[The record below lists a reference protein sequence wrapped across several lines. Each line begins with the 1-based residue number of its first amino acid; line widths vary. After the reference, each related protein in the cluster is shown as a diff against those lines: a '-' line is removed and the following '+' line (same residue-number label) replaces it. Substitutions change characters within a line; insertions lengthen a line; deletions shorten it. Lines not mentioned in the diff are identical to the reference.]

1 MSSYT
6 IFLPLGVATAA
17 KGGSENLLF
26 FREYIEGTESC
37 VVLCCVVPS
46 RLTFD
51 GWDLTRL
58 RSQKQAQLLSN
69 DIDCGR

>member
-1 MSSYT
+1 MH
-6 IFLPLGVATAA
+6 G
-17 KGGSENLLF
+17 K
-26 FREYIEGTESC
+26 
-37 VVLCCVVPS
+37 LCCVVPS

-51 GWDLTRL
+51 DRDLTRL

>member
-1 MSSYT
+1 MWSYT
-6 IFLPLGVATAA
+6 IFFPLGEATAA

-26 FREYIEGTESC
+26 FSGAHRVHGK
-37 VVLCCVVPS
+37 LCCVVPN

-51 GWDLTRL
+51 DRDLTRL